1 MEPEASKLK
10 TFEPSHKYKILMI
23 IDETEPA
30 IVMIPAIFGKDLR
43 LYARFFKYNGL
54 AQ

>member
-1 MEPEASKLK
+1 MEPEPSKLK

-30 IVMIPAIFGKDLR
+30 IVTIAAIFRKDLR
-43 LYARFFKYNGL
+43 LCNRFFKYNGL